1 MSTDSDSSSAE
12 SQVRLGSDFTIFH
25 DETPIGYIEPLGESN
40 HIIGH
45 IEIMEEYRGNGYGKA
60 ATQAF
65 IERAKAN
72 GVPSVETSVVISPVF
87 EHIARKL
94 GFTETAPEE
103 DGLYLSR
110 QYEQA

>member
-1 MSTDSDSSSAE
+1 MSTDSDSASAD
-12 SQVRLGSDFTIFH
+12 SQLRLDSNFTIFLG
-25 DETPIGYIEPLGESN
+25 ETPIGHIEPLGESN

-72 GVPSVETSVVISPVF
+72 EVPSVETSVVISPVF
-87 EHIARKL
+87 EHIGREL

-110 QYEQA
+110 PV